1 MIYLTV
7 GNTYIINIVFLLQL
21 MKISN
26 KTTLILASFGVEL
39 IIYIIINRKKIG
51 TAIINVF
58 NVLDK
63 HVRGTLGAKSLKTI
77 IWSTLKE
84 NSCYICSKI

>member
-1 MIYLTV
+1 MW
-7 GNTYIINIVFLLQL
+7 NLLF
-21 MKISN
+21 
-26 KTTLILASFGVEL
+26 ILLSIE
-39 IIYIIINRKKIG
+39 KIG

-77 IWSTLKE
+77 IWSTLKR
-84 NSCYICSKI
+84 K